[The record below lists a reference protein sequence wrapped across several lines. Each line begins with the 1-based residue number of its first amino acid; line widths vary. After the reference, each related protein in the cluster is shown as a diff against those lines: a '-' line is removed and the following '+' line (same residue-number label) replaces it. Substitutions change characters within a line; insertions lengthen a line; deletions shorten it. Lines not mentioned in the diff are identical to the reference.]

1 MTLITDKLIV
11 FIFFILFVLQNS
23 RMMAMLLSKSG
34 LVEKKEEE
42 NRGLSRRVED
52 MQQQL
57 IKANAKW
64 TKVIFS

>member
-1 MTLITDKLIV
+1 LTLITDKLIV

>member
-64 TKVIFS
+64 TKVIF